1 MSDNDAI
8 ASDSDSDCSS
18 SLSFHLKQS
27 LYSISAIENTIYKY
41 ASDFFI
47 ELNESTDQFVIN
59 YKLKSES
66 KYSPDEVESFKDLFL
81 ETLNDEVLRE
91 KIRDET
97 KELRQMIIATT
108 FSGIL
113 KQEKDGT
120 SQK

>member
-8 ASDSDSDCSS
+8 ASDSDCSS
-18 SLSFHLKQS
+18 ALSFHLKQS

-66 KYSPDEVESFKDLFL
+66 KYSPDEVESFTTFAKIQLL
-81 ETLNDEVLRE
+81 ETVDIEGLYKYY
-91 KIRDET
+91 KIV
-97 KELRQMIIATT
+97 
-108 FSGIL
+108 
-113 KQEKDGT
+113 
-120 SQK
+120 